1 MKKTYVSGIIEGAKA
16 HFLSQYVQDN
26 DINTLLAVVE
36 DDDIDNIFQDLK
48 TFLSGTDVSVLKYP
62 YDDEQEQIIT
72 LSKIIGGKKKIIAAN
87 KESVNISVVSVVS
100 LMSSSIDFKSDGVY
114 GHDDVIS
121 GLSKIGYTR
130 ETFVEEKGQ
139 FAIRGEII
147 DIWPGDGLQPVR
159 LSFDFN
165 TLETI
170 KTFDP
175 VTQRS
180 DKYLN
185 AVKILPCANFET
197 NTCLIEQLPKNSTVY
212 LDYKPDDDSLYKDF
226 DLIINSPLDKKAVHY
241 DYQGFQGVQGNINY
255 FIDLLKEFQ
264 KAEIEIK
271 IYCSNMGEKQ
281 RIIDIFYESGWQYE
295 DMPETILMPLWQGF
309 YLKNKLAA
317 VSTKEILYKRKQIN
331 FPKIKSGRRLEGIW
345 EISSGDYVV
354 HEKYGIGKYKGLKKI
369 VQEGKTA
376 EYLCIEYKKG
386 DKLYVPPDD
395 FKVVEKYIGVEGVRP
410 KLYSMDTFSWER
422 IKSKARQEASEFA
435 KELLNLYAQRC
446 KVQRIPYPAAS
457 VFEKELSDS
466 FIYEETEDQLKAIE
480 DINSDF
486 SKPYPME
493 RLICGDVG
501 FGKTEV
507 ALRAAFKAVCQSKQV
522 AVLVPTTVLAEQH
535 YNTFVNRLSAFPVR
549 IEALSRFQK
558 PSQQK
563 NITKEIK
570 KGNVDIVIGTHRLLQ
585 KDIEFSDLGLLII
598 DEEHRFGVKQKEKI
612 KMLKKNIDM
621 IMLSATPIPR
631 TLSGALYGL
640 RDLSLIETQPVG
652 RLPIETTL
660 SHFDKKLIKNVIEAE
675 LSRNGQVFYVYN
687 RVETI
692 LNKAQEIKK
701 LIPDINLAVI
711 HGQLKP
717 LEIEKVMWRFLNKE
731 IDVLLA
737 TTIIESGIDIPT
749 VNTMIIEDA
758 QNFGLSQ
765 LHQLRGR
772 IGRDK
777 QKAYC
782 YLFYNEKNLSDEAVK
797 RLEAMKE
804 FSDLGSGY
812 RLALKDLEIRGA
824 GGILSSKQ
832 HGFVRDVG
840 YEMFSRL
847 LEEEG
852 KKVKGINTPEE
863 ERQTAAEIDL
873 QVEAFI
879 PNDYIEDEDIRI
891 LFYRKISNI
900 TAEEEILNIENE
912 LKDRFGKLPEVAR
925 NLFEV
930 SKIKIKAAKLNIERL
945 SEDKKYVYI
954 YMLKSTDFNNI
965 DVLSFIND
973 YKRSVE
979 FNRTNS
985 FSFKII
991 KNDENKWLFLNTF
1004 LDNFK
1009 KYVKKKEKR

>member
-1 MKKTYVSGIIEGAKA
+1 MNKIYVSGISEGAKA
-16 HFLSQYVQDN
+16 HFLSQYIIEN
-26 DINTLLAVVE
+26 DVKILLSIVE
-36 DDDIDNIFQDLK
+36 ADDIDNIVQDLK
-48 TFLSGTDVSVLKYP
+48 TFLDNKDISVLKYP
-62 YDDEQEQIIT
+62 QDDQQERIIT
-72 LSKIIGGKKKIIAAN
+72 LSKILNNRRSIIVAN
-87 KESVNISVVSVVS
+87 KESIDINILSLDMLQQNSINFKVNN
-100 LMSSSIDFKSDGVY
+100 VY
-114 GHDDVIS
+114 KHNVIMTQ
-121 GLSKIGYTR
+121 LSKIGYAR

-147 DIWPGDGLQPVR
+147 DIWSSDSLQPVR

-165 TLETI
+165 TIETI
-170 KTFDP
+170 KTFDTI
-175 VTQRS
+175 TQRS

-185 AVKILPCANFET
+185 DIKILPCTNFDS
-197 NTCLIEQLPKNSTVY
+197 NTCLIDQLPKGSTIY
-212 LDYKPDDDSLYKDF
+212 IDYQINDESKYKDF
-226 DLIINSPLDKKAVHY
+226 NLVINSPLDKKAVHY
-241 DYQGFQGVQGNINY
+241 DYQGFQGFQGDVNY
-255 FIDLLKEFQ
+255 FIDLLKEF
-264 KAEIEIK
+264 KKENIEIK
-271 IYCSNMGEKQ
+271 IYCSNMAEKQ
-281 RIIDIFYESGWQYE
+281 RVRDVFYENDWQYE
-295 DMPETILMPLWQGF
+295 DIPETILLPLWQGF

-345 EISSGDYVV
+345 EISAGDYVV

-369 VQEGKTA
+369 TQEDKTA

-386 DKLYVPPDD
+386 DKLYVPSDD

-410 KLYSMDTFSWER
+410 KLYSMDSFSWER
-422 IKSKARQEASEFA
+422 VKSRARQEASEFA

-446 KVQRIPYPAAS
+446 KIQRLPYSSANIW
-457 VFEKELSDS
+457 EKDLADS
-466 FIYEETEDQLKAIE
+466 FVYEETEDQSKAIE
-480 DINSDF
+480 DINNDF

-493 RLICGDVG
+493 RLVCGDVG

-507 ALRAAFKAVCQSKQV
+507 ALRAAFKVVCQSKQV

-535 YNTFVNRLSAFPVR
+535 YNTFINRLSAFPAK
-549 IEALSRFQK
+549 IEVLSRFQK
-558 PSQQK
+558 VSQQK
-563 NITKEIK
+563 EIVRDIK
-570 KGNVDIVIGTHRLLQ
+570 KGNIDIIIGTHRLLQ
-585 KDIEFSDLGLLII
+585 KDIEFKDLGLLII

-612 KMLKKNIDM
+612 KMLQNNIDM
-621 IMLSATPIPR
+621 IMFSATPIPR

-660 SHFDKKLIKNVIEAE
+660 SYYDKKLIKNVIEAE

-692 LNKAQEIKK
+692 LNKSQEIKK
-701 LIPDINLAVI
+701 LVPNINLAVI

-717 LEIEKVMWRFLNKE
+717 QEIEEVMWQFLNKE

-777 QKAYC
+777 KKAYC
-782 YLFYNEKNLSDEAVK
+782 YLLYKDKNLSDEAIK

-812 RLALKDLEIRGA
+812 KLALKDLEIRGA

-840 YEMFSRL
+840 YDMFSRL

-852 KKVKGINTPEE
+852 RKVKGISTKQENKQVVT
-863 ERQTAAEIDL
+863 EIDL

-879 PNDYIEDEDIRI
+879 PQDYIEDEDIRI

-900 TAEEEILNIENE
+900 MKEEEIINIENE
-912 LKDRFGKLPEVAR
+912 LKDRFGKLPEPVN

-930 SKIKIKAAKLNIERL
+930 SKIKIKSTKLHMERL
-945 SEDKKYVYI
+945 SEDKKYIYI
-954 YMLKSTDFNNI
+954 YFLQDADFNNI
-965 DVLSFIND
+965 DIMSFIND
-973 YKRSVE
+973 HKHLVE

-985 FSFKII
+985 FSFKLI
-991 KNDENKWLFLNTF
+991 KTDVNKWNFLNTF
-1004 LDNFK
+1004 LNNFK
-1009 KYVKKKEKR
+1009 KYIRKKEKI